1 MLTFSSFYNSPLGL
15 IRLQSDGDHLT
26 ALYFQDHEKTAK
38 QVTAVFKEDLK
49 IFKETKTF
57 LNDYFQKRDPH
68 FDLSQLMLED
78 NSFRKTVY
86 ALLCQTEFGDLITY
100 GQIAKRLSSIKHLKS
115 MSPQAIGNAVSRN
128 PISIIIPCHRVVG
141 SDGTLNGY
149 SGGVFR
155 KLALLKHEGHNAEEF
170 VM

>member
-1 MLTFSSFYNSPLGL
+1 MLTFSSFYDSPLGL
-15 IRLQSDGDHLT
+15 IRLQSDGTLLT
-26 ALYFQDHEKTAK
+26 ALYFQDHEKTAN

-57 LNDYFQKRDPH
+57 LDDYFQKRDPH
-68 FDLSQLMLED
+68 FDLSKLMLED

-86 ALLCQTEFGDLITY
+86 AILCHTKFGELITY
-100 GQIAKRLSSIKHLKS
+100 GQIAKRLSSIKHLKN

-128 PISIIIPCHRVVG
+128 PISIIIPCHRVVS

-149 SGGVFR
+149 PGGVFR
-155 KLALLKHEGHNAEEF
+155 KLALLKHEGHNAAEF
-170 VM
+170 VL